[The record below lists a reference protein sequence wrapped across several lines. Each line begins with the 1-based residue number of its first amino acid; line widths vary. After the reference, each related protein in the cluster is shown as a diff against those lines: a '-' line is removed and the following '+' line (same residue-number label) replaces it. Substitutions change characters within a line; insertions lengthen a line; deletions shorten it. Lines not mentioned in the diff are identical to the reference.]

1 MNTDLE
7 FLCFCQNVRRLRTEA
22 GLSQKE
28 MAQIMGIGVYSLR
41 KIELRMFPPRAGVD
55 MFFRL
60 RHTFHISIVSLFTA
74 ANETPEGK

>member
-41 KIELRMFPPRAGVD
+41 KIELGTFPPRAGVD

-60 RHTFHISIVSLFTA
+60 RDTFHISIVSLFTA